1 MQEIYNDSTDQ
12 EVYFDAVDVSGEFAV
27 RLVGSSDGELMTGAT
42 VAVKEYKVTTASIS
56 SPVISWVQALGK
68 WKLVVPVANITQYGY
83 GLIFITKSGIAPVT
97 IEFKTVHD
105 DAYFAGAGAI
115 SALELKVDGVGDSV
129 SDARVEIGDVKT
141 VVDGIAT
148 TLATPNN
155 FMADVS
161 NLATSAEVAALNDL
175 SAQQVWEYASRGL
188 TAIPTGTA
196 TATALSAVQGDITSI
211 KSTVEGISVVGGT
224 GAEKV
229 IPRTYYELS
238 AVANTITL
246 SSPYDT
252 ITEEQIISICDLTTG
267 DVIYSC
273 EIPIKHTISVSSG
286 VITFT
291 YDNNSIAA
299 EDILQIIV
307 NQV

>member
-12 EVYFDAVDVSGEFAV
+12 EVYFDAVDVSGEFAI

-42 VAVKEYKVTTASIS
+42 VAVKEYKVATASIS

-83 GLIFITKSGIAPVT
+83 GLIFITKAGIAPVT

-148 TLATPNN
+148 ALETPANY
-155 FMADVS
+155 MADIS
-161 NLATSAEVAALNDL
+161 NLATSAEITAAVSEL
-175 SAQQVWEYASRGL
+175 
-188 TAIPTGTA
+188 
-196 TATALSAVQGDITSI
+196 
-211 KSTVEGISVVGGT
+211 KGT
-224 GAEKV
+224 GWTDE
-229 IPRTYYELS
+229 
-238 AVANTITL
+238 TL
-246 SSPYDT
+246 KTLMDA
-252 ITEEQIISICDLTTG
+252 IEAISITADI
-267 DVIYSC
+267 D
-273 EIPIKHTISVSSG
+273 
-286 VITFT
+286 
-291 YDNNSIAA
+291 A
-299 EDILQIIV
+299 EDVVDAIFNTHLDSTTYETNDTNRSFGSIIWKLYRV
-307 NQV
+307 RNYKV